1 MSNLHYQQIDG
12 DLERPTIFCLHTT
25 PLDSS
30 YLIESLTNVK
40 LVNPMLVIDL
50 PGHGQS
56 TDEDG
61 LTFEHMADRVEEVR
75 KALSLDKIIM
85 YGHGIGG
92 FVAQHYGVKYQKHLA
107 ALIISNSAPNAKYRE
122 FMAWNIRD
130 RFTKMTRQ
138 AIEDYFGKIDDQS
151 IRMRFTRSLAVHFQP
166 TDHEIAKKIMDECHR
181 IASETYVHLSQNE
194 IPKHDLREQLR
205 KIKIK
210 TLIMSNKEDVWPT
223 NASLLIKNDI
233 NHATLI
239 VQEGGHFHMLEN
251 PIEYWQSI
259 NEWVNN

>member
-1 MSNLHYQQIDG
+1 
-12 DLERPTIFCLHTT
+12 
-25 PLDSS
+25 
-30 YLIESLTNVK
+30 
-40 LVNPMLVIDL
+40 
-50 PGHGQS
+50 
-56 TDEDG
+56 
-61 LTFEHMADRVEEVR
+61 
-75 KALSLDKIIM
+75 
-85 YGHGIGG
+85 
-92 FVAQHYGVKYQKHLA
+92 
-107 ALIISNSAPNAKYRE
+107 
-122 FMAWNIRD
+122 MAWNIRD

>member
-107 ALIISNSAPNAKYRE
+107 ALIISNS
-122 FMAWNIRD
+122 
-130 RFTKMTRQ
+130 
-138 AIEDYFGKIDDQS
+138 
-151 IRMRFTRSLAVHFQP
+151 
-166 TDHEIAKKIMDECHR
+166 
-181 IASETYVHLSQNE
+181 
-194 IPKHDLREQLR
+194 
-205 KIKIK
+205 
-210 TLIMSNKEDVWPT
+210 
-223 NASLLIKNDI
+223 
-233 NHATLI
+233 
-239 VQEGGHFHMLEN
+239 
-251 PIEYWQSI
+251 
-259 NEWVNN
+259 